1 MDAVAGEP
9 RAEEPRYLTVG
20 VEGNPHCLEL
30 PGCHVTEDLNRHPL
44 PIDEP
49 IAGGLGGLQPQVE
62 AGERLG
68 DVLGGDRPVQHVPHQ
83 RRRGCAQIYP
93 AQGHETVKRRSRH
106 AMRIGPVG
114 KVLQLCVPGGDHRT
128 DAEEG
133 AVVEAGDQARQ
144 QQFITDS
151 AGLTERLL
159 KFDRLYI
166 VEQGLSKE
174 HRAFAAALYCI
185 NLRETY
191 PGADGKTPDPESFD
205 AVAKMAAE
213 YYDTQTRKKG

>member
-1 MDAVAGEP
+1 MTQTRKIKVPDGRGGWKEIEGE
-9 RAEEPRYLTVG
+9 L
-20 VEGNPHCLEL
+20 L
-30 PGCHVTEDLNRHPL
+30 PGATANT
-44 PIDEP
+44 
-49 IAGGLGGLQPQVE
+49 AKQ
-62 AGERLG
+62 
-68 DVLGGDRPVQHVPHQ
+68 
-83 RRRGCAQIYP
+83 
-93 AQGHETVKRRSRH
+93 
-106 AMRIGPVG
+106 
-114 KVLQLCVPGGDHRT
+114 
-128 DAEEG
+128 
-133 AVVEAGDQARQ
+133 DQARQ